1 MSVPLM
7 NEFLAAFLHL
17 IFPSPC
23 RVCGLPLDAARRS
36 LICGRCWGQ
45 VRRIAEPF
53 CPRCGQPF
61 ASPVA
66 PESGPG
72 HVCGGCRE
80 RPPSFVVARAA
91 TLYETGGTIR
101 AAILLYKHG
110 RRASLARHLGRL
122 MTEAAD
128 GLFDRRQFDLLIPI
142 PLHPRRERE
151 RGFNQA
157 ALLARELG
165 SAWRLR
171 VGQRLLRRVVATE
184 AQSGGRDAR
193 EANVKGA
200 FVVTHPDQVQ
210 GRSPLLI
217 DDVLTS
223 GATANECARALL
235 TAGAAEVAVYTL
247 ARVE

>member
-1 MSVPLM
+1 MKEV
-7 NEFLAAFLHL
+7 LAAFLHL

-36 LICGRCWGQ
+36 LICGRCWGR
-45 VRRIAEPF
+45 VRPIAHPF
-53 CPRCGQPF
+53 CSRCGRPF
-61 ASPVA
+61 ASPLIHDG
-66 PESGPG
+66 SPG
-72 HVCGGCRE
+72 HVCGACRE
-80 RPPSFVVARAA
+80 RPPAFVMARAA

-101 AAILLYKHG
+101 AAILLFKHG
-110 RRASLARHLGRL
+110 RRVSLARHLGRL
-122 MTEAAD
+122 MAEAGN
-128 GLFDRRQFDLLIPI
+128 GLFDPRQLDLLIPV
-142 PLHPRRERE
+142 PLHARRMRE

-171 VGQRLLRRVVATE
+171 VGHGLLQRARETE
-184 AQSGGRDAR
+184 AQRGGREAR

-200 FVVTHPDQVQ
+200 FIVAQPDQVH
-210 GRSPLLI
+210 GRSLLLI

-223 GATANECARALL
+223 GATANECALALL
-235 TAGAAEVAVYTL
+235 MAGATEVGVYTL